1 MSDTFSSALLIIIF
15 LATMLFF
22 FWCGCNAANVNIYD
36 YEAIYGY
43 EELLEP
49 CQHEFVT
56 SSKYN
61 WFFRQYQIVSK
72 CIKCGKVI

>member
-1 MSDTFSSALLIIIF
+1 MSLSDIGCAIITIVLFGALIGFVAWGIF
-15 LATMLFF
+15 EHS
-22 FWCGCNAANVNIYD
+22 NVDIY
-36 YEAIYGY
+36 AY

-49 CQHEFVT
+49 CQHELVM

>member
-1 MSDTFSSALLIIIF
+1 MSLSDIGCAIITIVLFGALIGFVAWGIF
-15 LATMLFF
+15 EH
-22 FWCGCNAANVNIYD
+22 GNVDIY
-36 YEAIYGY
+36 AY

-49 CQHEFVT
+49 CEHEFVM
-56 SSKYN
+56 SSEDN

>member
-1 MSDTFSSALLIIIF
+1 MRKDIVCAIAIVIICLAFIGFLVWGLFDAASDAK
-15 LATMLFF
+15 
-22 FWCGCNAANVNIYD
+22 VDIY
-36 YEAIYGY
+36 AY

-49 CQHEFVT
+49 CQHEFVM

-72 CIKCGKVI
+72 CVKCGKVI

>member
-1 MSDTFSSALLIIIF
+1 MSLSDIGCAIITFVLFGALIGFVAWGIF
-15 LATMLFF
+15 EH
-22 FWCGCNAANVNIYD
+22 GNVDIY
-36 YEAIYGY
+36 AY

-49 CQHEFVT
+49 CKHEYVM

-72 CIKCGKVI
+72 CTKCGKVI

>member
-1 MSDTFSSALLIIIF
+1 MSLSDIGCAIITFVLFAALIGFVAWGIF
-15 LATMLFF
+15 EH
-22 FWCGCNAANVNIYD
+22 GNVDIY
-36 YEAIYGY
+36 AY

-49 CQHEFVT
+49 CQHEYVM

-72 CIKCGKVI
+72 CTKCGKVI